1 MGNFQHVSE
10 NVNTEAFILVMI
22 FSRMQDE
29 IVVLTV
35 Q

>member
-1 MGNFQHVSE
+1 MGNFQHVCE
-10 NVNTEAFILVMI
+10 NFNTEVFILVMI

-29 IVVLTV
+29 IVVLIV